1 MGNVIHLP
9 EIGKSMSLVG
19 FDAITFDGR
28 IYAVMNGK
36 EKIGTIRND
45 WNDMSKNRIKVTN
58 KAGEVIGTCELMAQT
73 TYIIATKLMTM

>member
-28 IYAVMNGK
+28 IYAIMDGK

-45 WNDMSKNRIKVTN
+45 WDDMSKDCIKVIN
-58 KAGEVIGTCELMAQT
+58 KTGEVVGTCAMMAQT